1 MSPMRLSVALL
12 VAQMFAG
19 AVLAQEFT
27 SVSGGEVELL
37 TKGPK
42 KLSGSLG
49 VTRSNQAL
57 NGYEATLGG
66 TILEDRI
73 WFFAAA
79 SILPE
84 VSLSSNVGAVDA
96 KLNAQLG
103 SRNTLGASYSEFN
116 QPLVASP
123 AVLTIVPSSFLSLR
137 YTSVISDNIFFNA
150 SFLRSSSKGNDV
162 VNPR

>member
-1 MSPMRLSVALL
+1 MRLSVALL

-49 VTRSNQAL
+49 LTRSNQSL

-66 TILEDRI
+66 TILEDRM

-84 VSLSSNVGAVDA
+84 VSLSSNVGAIDA

-103 SRNTLGASYSEFN
+103 SRNTVGASYSEFN
-116 QPLVASP
+116 QSIAGSP
-123 AVLTIVPSSFLSLR
+123 VVPTIVPSSFLSLR

-150 SFLRSSSKGNDV
+150 SFLRSSSKGPDV